1 MDASTL
7 AASALAIA
15 NETSQS
21 AAVEELLQERERLA
35 MDREALRSFV
45 VERHYIQAP
54 DFSEDPLWTW
64 KNVFECQADQLQHI
78 RDNNR
83 LMAVRFREG
92 MRIMEDSLNSMDT
105 ELDDAVHLSAEL
117 RELQPGPAVATR
129 ARNRHGGNGG
139 RSRSPRR

>member
-21 AAVEELLQERERLA
+21 AAVQELLQERERLA

-45 VERHYIQAP
+45 CERHYIRAPASAVSARPETTIWSWRNAFEHQTAELDQRREEVQYQARMLQENLDNVMGDMEFMLSAP
-54 DFSEDPLWTW
+54 LIQLNELWT
-64 KNVFECQADQLQHI
+64 
-78 RDNNR
+78 
-83 LMAVRFREG
+83 
-92 MRIMEDSLNSMDT
+92 
-105 ELDDAVHLSAEL
+105 
-117 RELQPGPAVATR
+117 GPAVATR
-129 ARNRHGGNGG
+129 VRSRLGGNGG

>member
-45 VERHYIQAP
+45 VERHYVQPPASVTSARP
-54 DFSEDPLWTW
+54 ETTLWTW
-64 KNVFECQADQLQHI
+64 RDALEHQTAVLDERREDVRYQAT
-78 RDNNR
+78 
-83 LMAVRFREG
+83 V
-92 MRIMEDSLNSMDT
+92 
-105 ELDDAVHLSAEL
+105 L
-117 RELQPGPAVATR
+117 RENLDNVMGDMEFMLSSPLTLLRDLRTGPAVATR
-129 ARNRHGGNGG
+129 VRRDNGG

>member
-21 AAVEELLQERERLA
+21 AAVQELLQERERLA

-45 VERHYIQAP
+45 CERYYSRAP
-54 DFSEDPLWTW
+54 AGAETPVWTW
-64 KNVFECQADQLQHI
+64 KDAFEHQTAVLNERREEVQYQARLLQENLDNVVGD
-78 RDNNR
+78 
-83 LMAVRFREG
+83 
-92 MRIMEDSLNSMDT
+92 MEFM
-105 ELDDAVHLSAEL
+105 LSAPLIQLSEL
-117 RELQPGPAVATR
+117 RTGPAVATR
-129 ARNRHGGNGG
+129 VRSRLGGNGG